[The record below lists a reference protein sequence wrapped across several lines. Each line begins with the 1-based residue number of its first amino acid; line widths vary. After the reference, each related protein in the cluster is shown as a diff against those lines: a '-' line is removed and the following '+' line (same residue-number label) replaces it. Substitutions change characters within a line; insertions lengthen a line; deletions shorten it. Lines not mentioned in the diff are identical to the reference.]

1 MTSQCWGCMGA
12 IEHALTKIIEP
23 VPTVGYCPIGG
34 LARNVD
40 GLIKR
45 SKHQMTSR
53 ARFPEIML

>member
-1 MTSQCWGCMGA
+1 MGA